1 MIEYKETI
9 KSFSLHNDLL
19 KDVDFYD
26 FMNHGYS
33 PYSKLVENYKLR
45 YWASLYLKI
54 LDNIETK
61 DKTLLDV
68 GCGRGGGI
76 ALYKKFYNL
85 KEINACDITDKNIDY
100 CKQKHK
106 GINFKVCN
114 AENLIYADNQFDIV
128 TNVESMC
135 YYKNKKQFLLEV
147 KRVLK
152 KDGIFICTDCNKEVF
167 ESFYKNRSMF
177 SFFKV
182 EDILDNVNEACYKT
196 LEDLKKWPDSKAKDL
211 TKNILEGKIKK
222 YGTNQDCFNIYTVNF
237 IRP

>member
-9 KSFSLHNDLL
+9 ESFTEHNKTLNT
-19 KDVDFYD
+19 VNFYD

-33 PYSKLVENYKLR
+33 PYSKLVKNYELR
-45 YWASLYLKI
+45 YWATLYLRI

-61 DKTLLDV
+61 DKIMLDV
-68 GCGRGGGI
+68 GCGRGGGA
-76 ALYKKFYNL
+76 ALYKKFYNF

-106 GINFKVCN
+106 GIKFKVCN
-114 AENLIYADNQFDIV
+114 AENLIYEDNQFDIV
-128 TNVESMC
+128 TNVESMS

-152 KDGIFICTDCNKEVF
+152 KGGTFICTDCNLEVLK
-167 ESFYKNRSMF
+167 SFYENKTLF

-182 EDILDNVNEACYKT
+182 EDILNNVNEACYKT
-196 LEDLKKWPDSKAKDL
+196 LDDLKKWPNSKAKDT
-211 TKNILEGKIKK
+211 TKNILEIMIKK
-222 YGTNQDCFNIYTVNF
+222 YGTNRDCFNIYTCRF
-237 IRP
+237 